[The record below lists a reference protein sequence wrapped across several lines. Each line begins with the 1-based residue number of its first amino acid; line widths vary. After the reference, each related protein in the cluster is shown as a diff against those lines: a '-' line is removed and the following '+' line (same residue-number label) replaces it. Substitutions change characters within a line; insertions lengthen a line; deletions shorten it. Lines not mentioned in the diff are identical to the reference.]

1 MSIALIRYYNGEQDK
16 EKIMMEIVSSTPP
29 KQDPFLDLQLYLYNN
44 RIKFVSEI
52 PYSIGLFCSKKD
64 DAFIVVNNSYM
75 PDWETPDEKPPILST
90 YFYSLRWL
98 KIPEQKED
106 YKYDKDK
113 EIQEAKEQIALIAS
127 TLE

>member
-1 MSIALIRYYNGEQDK
+1 MFVALLRYYNGEQDK
-16 EKIMMEIVSSTPP
+16 DKIMMEIVSNTAPEH
-29 KQDPFLDLQLYLYNN
+29 DPFLDLQLYLYNN

-64 DAFIVVNNSYM
+64 DNFIVVNNSYM
-75 PDWETPDEKPPILST
+75 PDWDMPDEKPPILSM

-98 KIPEQKED
+98 NIPETKRD
-106 YKYDKDK
+106 DKDKYDK
-113 EIQEAKEQIALIAS
+113 EVQQAKEQIALIAS